1 MSTVRENDI
10 GDDAVMIP
18 ELMLNEFKFGT
29 GFISSAR
36 YSSFERLLIRKS
48 GTENDV
54 SMHGFIPFGA
64 PPHD

>member
-29 GFISSAR
+29 GFICSAK
-36 YSSFERLLIRKS
+36 Y
-48 GTENDV
+48 N
-54 SMHGFIPFGA
+54 
-64 PPHD
+64 